1 MSMYALLTQR
11 AARMAEYWLIFL
23 HFYEVRRSLGP

>member
-23 HFYEVRRSLGP
+23 HFYGVIRSLGP